1 MSGGSISGLPLR
13 VSAVCPKLSTEC
25 VHMLELPLDGVKA
38 DGTYHHLKVN
48 LDRTDVQI
56 TARTG
61 YFLAKPEKATK

>member
-1 MSGGSISGLPLR
+1 
-13 VSAVCPKLSTEC
+13 
-25 VHMLELPLDGVKA
+25 MLELPLDGVKA